1 MRGRPPVPGQPVT
14 EQHPNHPHPHLRRRI
29 GVVQATAIN
38 MSQMCGI
45 GPFITIPAMVVVFGG
60 PQAILGWVFG
70 ALLALCDGL
79 VWAELGAAM
88 PGSGGT
94 YVYLRE
100 AFQYR
105 TGRLMPFLFVWTA
118 ILFIPLIMSTGV
130 YGFVSY
136 LRYLWPSMTTAESYV
151 VGLVAVVLI
160 VALLWRRID
169 SIGKMTEILWAIMI
183 GTLLTVIAASYTHF
197 NASQVFT
204 FPAHAFDLTRGGF
217 WIGFAGGLTIGIYD
231 YLGYN
236 TTAYLGA
243 EVKRPGV
250 TLPRSIVYAVL
261 AMMVVYLAMQ
271 IGVLGVVNW
280 HQMLNSNSE
289 AYTSVASLVLQR
301 TVGSTAAKIVTVF
314 ILITAF
320 TSILAG
326 LLAGSRVPY
335 DAARDGVFFRSFAK
349 LHPKH
354 EFPVIGL
361 LTMGVITAA
370 GFVIGELTSLSVLIQ
385 LLTVVMVLVQALA
398 QIAALFVLRRRQPQL
413 RRPYRMA
420 LYPLPALIAGLGW
433 VVIYAYSDKNAPG
446 LHPIELSL
454 LWVVVGIA
462 AFLLWARSKRQWPF
476 GPKVVEEQYLNADP
490 KLLEFDEE
498 DLSTAVAAGDG
509 RSDTRP

>member
-1 MRGRPPVPGQPVT
+1 MTAETHR
-14 EQHPNHPHPHLRRRI
+14 PHLRRRI
-29 GVVQATAIN
+29 GLPQAIAIN

-60 PQAILGWVFG
+60 PQAIMGWVFG

-88 PGSGGT
+88 PGSGGS

-136 LRYLWPSMTTAESYV
+136 LGYLWPGMTTFESYL
-151 VGLVAVVLI
+151 VGLAMVVVI

-169 SIGKMTEILWAIMI
+169 SIGKLAQGLWLVMI
-183 GTLLTVIAASYTHF
+183 ATLLAVILAAYTDFH
-197 NASQVFT
+197 ASQVFT
-204 FPAHAFDLTRGGF
+204 FPPHAFDVTRSAF
-217 WIGFAGGLTIGIYD
+217 WIGFAGGLTVGVYD

-243 EVKRPGV
+243 EIRKPGR
-250 TLPRSIVYAVL
+250 TLPWSIIVAVL
-261 AMMVVYLAMQ
+261 GMMVVYLAMQ
-271 IGVLGVVNW
+271 VGVLGAVDW
-280 HQMLNSNSE
+280 HQMLNQSSP

-301 TVGSTAAKIVTVF
+301 SWGATAAKVVTVF

-320 TSILAG
+320 TSVLAG

-335 DAARDGVFFRSFAK
+335 DAARDGVFFRSFAR
-349 LHPKH
+349 LHPRL
-354 EFPVIGL
+354 EFPTFGL
-361 LTMGVITAA
+361 LTMGLVTAA
-370 GFVIGELTSLSVLIQ
+370 GFVVGQLTSITVLIQ
-385 LLTVVMVLVQALA
+385 LLTVVMVLVQSLA
-398 QIAALFVLRRRQPQL
+398 QIVALTVLRQRQPHL
-413 RRPYRMA
+413 RRPYKMF
-420 LYPLPALIAGLGW
+420 LYPVPSIIAALGW
-433 VVIYAYSDKNAPG
+433 VAVYVYADKNAPG

-454 LWVVVGIA
+454 LWVVVGVV
-462 AFLLWARSKRQWPF
+462 AFLLWARARHQWPF
-476 GPKVVEEQYLNADP
+476 GPKEIREEYLDTDP
-490 KLLEFDEE
+490 ALLEYDEE
-498 DLSTAVAAGDG
+498 ELPAM
-509 RSDTRP
+509 

>member
-1 MRGRPPVPGQPVT
+1 VSET
-14 EQHPNHPHPHLRRRI
+14 HTHPHLRRRI

-79 VWAELGAAM
+79 IWAELGAAM

-136 LRYLWPSMTTAESYV
+136 LRYLWPSMTTAESYI

-160 VALLWRRID
+160 VVLLWRRID
-169 SIGKMTEILWAIMI
+169 SIGKMAEILWAVMI
-183 GTLLTVIAASYTHF
+183 CTLLTVIIASYTHF

-217 WIGFAGGLTIGIYD
+217 WIGFAGGLTIGVYD

-236 TTAYLGA
+236 TSAYLGA

-250 TLPRSIVYAVL
+250 TLPKSIVYAVL
-261 AMMVVYLAMQ
+261 SMMVVYLAMQ
-271 IGVLGVVNW
+271 VGVLGVVDW
-280 HQMLNSNSE
+280 HQMLNSNSQ

-301 TVGSTAAKIVTVF
+301 TLGSTPAKIVTVF

-320 TSILAG
+320 ASILAG

-335 DAARDGVFFRSFAK
+335 DAAKDGVFFRSFAK

-370 GFVIGELTSLSVLIQ
+370 GFVIGQLTSLSVLIQ

-398 QIAALFVLRRRQPQL
+398 QIAALFVLRRRQPEL
-413 RRPYRMA
+413 RRPYRMT
-420 LYPLPALIAGLGW
+420 LYPLPAIVAAVGW
-433 VVIYAYSDKNAPG
+433 IVIYAYSDKNAPG

-454 LWVVVGIA
+454 AWVVVGIG
-462 AFLLWARSKRQWPF
+462 AFLLWARSKREWPF
-476 GPKVVEEQYLNADP
+476 GGKHIEEQYLHADP

-498 DLSTAVAAGDG
+498 DLGVPVGAGDG
-509 RSDTRP
+509 RSSYRS

>member
-1 MRGRPPVPGQPVT
+1 MAT
-14 EQHPNHPHPHLRRRI
+14 TNAHPHLRRRI
-29 GVVQATAIN
+29 GVLQATAIN

-136 LRYLWPSMTTAESYV
+136 LRYLWPSMTTAESYA
-151 VGLVAVVLI
+151 VGLGAILVI
-160 VALLWRRID
+160 VALLWRRIE
-169 SIGKMTEILWAIMI
+169 SIGKMTAVLWAIMI
-183 GTLLTVIAASYTHF
+183 LTLLSVILAAYTHF
-197 NASQVFT
+197 HAGQVFT
-204 FPAHAFDLTRGGF
+204 FPAGAFDLTRSGF
-217 WIGFAGGLTIGIYD
+217 WIGFAGGLTIGVYD

-236 TTAYLGA
+236 TSAYLGA
-243 EVKRPGV
+243 EIRRPGRAI
-250 TLPRSIVYAVL
+250 PRSIVYAIL
-261 AMMVVYLAMQ
+261 AMMVVYLSMQ
-271 IGVLGVVNW
+271 IGILGVVNW
-280 HQMLNSNSE
+280 HEMLDTNSQ
-289 AYTSVASLVLQR
+289 AFTSVASLVLQR
-301 TVGSTAAKIVTVF
+301 TLGGTAAKIVTVF
-314 ILITAF
+314 ILVTAF

-335 DAARDGVFFRSFAK
+335 DAARDGVFFRSFAR
-349 LHPKH
+349 LHPRH

-361 LTMGVITAA
+361 LTMGVVTAL
-370 GFVIGELTSLSVLIQ
+370 GFVIGQLTSLSVLIQ
-385 LLTVVMVLVQALA
+385 LLTVVTVLVQALA
-398 QIAALFVLRRRQPQL
+398 QILALTVLRRRQPDL
-413 RRPYRMA
+413 RRPYRMF
-420 LYPLPALIAGLGW
+420 LYPLPSIVAALGW
-433 VVIYAYSDKNAPG
+433 VVIYGYANKNAPG

-454 LWVVVGIA
+454 LWVVVGVG
-462 AFLLWARSKRQWPF
+462 AFALWARAKHEWPF
-476 GPKVVEEQYLNADP
+476 GPKHIEEQYLHADP
-490 KLLEFDEE
+490 RLLEVDEE
-498 DLSTAVAAGDG
+498 DLAAAETAVA
-509 RSDTRP
+509 TRPT

>member
-1 MRGRPPVPGQPVT
+1 MTTSEVHT
-14 EQHPNHPHPHLRRRI
+14 HPHLRRRI
-29 GVVQATAIN
+29 GIGQATAIN

-45 GPFITIPAMVVVFGG
+45 GPFITIPAMVVAFGG
-60 PQAILGWVFG
+60 PQAIMGWVFG

-136 LRYLWPSMTTAESYV
+136 LTYLWPSMTTAESYV
-151 VGLVAVVLI
+151 VGLVAIVVI

-169 SIGKMTEILWAIMI
+169 SIGRMAQVLWVVMIL
-183 GTLLTVIAASYTHF
+183 TLLSVIAAAFTHF
-197 NASQVFT
+197 DAGQVFT
-204 FPAHAFDLTRGGF
+204 FPPHAFDITRGSF
-217 WIGFAGGLTIGIYD
+217 WIGFAGGLTVGVYD

-243 EVKRPGV
+243 EIKQPGRV
-250 TLPRSIVYAVL
+250 IPRSIIYAIL

-271 IGVLGVVNW
+271 VGILGVVDW
-280 HQMLNSNSE
+280 HEMLDTESQ
-289 AYTSVASLVLQR
+289 AYSSVASLVLER
-301 TVGSTAAKIVTVF
+301 TLGGTAAKVVTVF
-314 ILITAF
+314 ILVTAF
-320 TSILAG
+320 TSVLAG

-335 DAARDGVFFRSFAK
+335 DAARDGVFFRSFAR
-349 LHPKH
+349 LHPRH
-354 EFPVIGL
+354 EFPTIGL
-361 LTMGVITAA
+361 LTMGVVTAA
-370 GFVIGELTSLSVLIQ
+370 GFVIGQLTSLTVLIQ

-398 QIAALFVLRRRQPQL
+398 QIVAVTVLRRRQPDL
-413 RRPYRMA
+413 RRPYKMF
-420 LYPLPALIAGLGW
+420 LYPLPGILAGLGW
-433 VVIYAYSDKNAPG
+433 LVIYGYADENAPG

-454 LWVVVGIA
+454 LWVVVGA
-462 AFLLWARSKRQWPF
+462 GAFLLWARSKREWPF
-476 GPKVVEEQYLNADP
+476 GPKHIEERYLNADP
-490 KLLEFDEE
+490 RLLELDEE
-498 DLSTAVAAGDG
+498 DLEPAAPGGDVPAE
-509 RSDTRP
+509 RRA